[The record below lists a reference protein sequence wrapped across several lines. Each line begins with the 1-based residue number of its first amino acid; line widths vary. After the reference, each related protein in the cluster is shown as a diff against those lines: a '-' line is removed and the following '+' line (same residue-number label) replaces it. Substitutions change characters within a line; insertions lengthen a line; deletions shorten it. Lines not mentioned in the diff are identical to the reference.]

1 MWRAGAAVRKRA
13 TSLLSPIRQ
22 GRPLDSKRFISSA
35 YLADEGEPFTD
46 AVRRLGVKFV
56 LFSFTDLFGTLRSK
70 MVPASQAPM
79 LAKNGAGFAAF
90 ANYFDYGPETADVLA
105 TPDPQSLM
113 VLPWN
118 KQVAWVACD
127 LSMSGSELTQ
137 GPRTALKRALRKLK
151 DEHAMTFKTVRITA
165 VQKCTHDSNNDC
177 TFSFRASNSNFISFL
192 PTRCTSLLTRATQPP
207 SRAIPLSR

>member
-1 MWRAGAAVRKRA
+1 MLRTSRFVQRRV
-13 TSLLSPIRQ
+13 TSLFTPFKQSNSLN
-22 GRPLDSKRFISSA
+22 GKDSSSA
-35 YLADEGEPFTD
+35 AQRFLSSSYCADEGEPFPD

-79 LAKNGAGFAAF
+79 MAKNGAGFAAF
-90 ANYFDYGPETADVLA
+90 ANNLDYGPETADVLA

-118 KQVAWVACD
+118 RSVAWVACD
-127 LSMSGSELTQ
+127 LSMSGAELAQ

-151 DEHAMTFKTVRITA
+151 DEHNLIFKTVNKAHDNLRIR
-165 VQKCTHDSNNDC
+165 S
-177 TFSFRASNSNFISFL
+177 
-192 PTRCTSLLTRATQPP
+192 
-207 SRAIPLSR
+207 IP

>member
-1 MWRAGAAVRKRA
+1 MFLVS
-13 TSLLSPIRQ
+13 TSMLRTSNFVQRRVISLFAPLKDGRTLIRTES
-22 GRPLDSKRFISSA
+22 RSASHRFLSSA
-35 YLADEGEPFTD
+35 YCADEGEPFPD

-79 LAKNGAGFAAF
+79 MAKNGAGFAAF
-90 ANYFDYGPETADVLA
+90 ANNLDYGPETADVLA

-118 KQVAWVACD
+118 KSVAWVACD

-151 DEHAMTFKTVRITA
+151 AEHDLTFKTVIPWR
-165 VQKCTHDSNNDC
+165 HSNKYC
-177 TFSFRASNSNFISFL
+177 AGCL
-192 PTRCTSLLTRATQPP
+192 C
-207 SRAIPLSR
+207 

>member
-1 MWRAGAAVRKRA
+1 MLRTSRFVQRQA
-13 TSLLSPIRQ
+13 TSLFTPLKSSKALSGIELRYVPQRC
-22 GRPLDSKRFISSA
+22 ISSA
-35 YLADEGEPFTD
+35 YCADEGEPFPD

-79 LAKNGAGFAAF
+79 MAKNGAGFAAF
-90 ANYFDYGPETADVLA
+90 ANNLDYGPETADVLA

-118 KQVAWVACD
+118 RSVAWVACD

-151 DEHAMTFKTVRITA
+151 DEHDLTFKTVKRDSNALRIT
-165 VQKCTHDSNNDC
+165 S
-177 TFSFRASNSNFISFL
+177 I
-192 PTRCTSLLTRATQPP
+192 P
-207 SRAIPLSR
+207 SVH